1 MVAAA
6 VRHLL
11 FFTSLFLLLTAFP
24 PKSSCSLFKSSSLLW
39 INAFQSSCLC
49 NRWISTLF
57 QEPFYTTL
65 ATRTFISLKHTHT
78 SKLSSRSLYIYLSLS
93 LSLFGAFKHSCK
105 SDDDSLSLLQVPS
118 WSVNCRQC
126 EAYFSLPGAVRGKK
140 VILQFYVCYYWGLY
154 PMDGVETYA
163 ESRKRDSVVVYQRVH
178 IPLVVHYGCRR
189 LCIGFAW
196 PS

>member
-24 PKSSCSLFKSSSLLW
+24 PNRLVHFSSLHLFPGSTHFSPLVFV
-39 INAFQSSCLC
+39 IVGSRLFFK
-49 NRWISTLF
+49 NRFI
-57 QEPFYTTL
+57 

-78 SKLSSRSLYIYLSLS
+78 SKLSSRSLYLSLSLS
-93 LSLFGAFKHSCK
+93 LSLFGSFKHSCK

-163 ESRKRDSVVVYQRVH
+163 ESHKTR
-178 IPLVVHYGCRR
+178 
-189 LCIGFAW
+189 
-196 PS
+196 